1 MTLSKNDL
9 TQGTNPGIITKVY
22 LNDKPEIASCS
33 KSHGSYVIIE
43 TNTDYQGSC
52 FPRSY
57 AITMA
62 ADVKQEKPLCLKDKI
77 ITPSIMGASNY
88 TEQSYVGYDPNTGK
102 IVPLKPMITLTPVHI
117 PLPALKAISYT
128 PLKTVPPFMP
138 PIVLTK
144 PMGNIG
150 ILIYHMPFMCPK
162 TIMPISATDSSC
174 TFMMQVP

>member
-57 AITMA
+57 A
-62 ADVKQEKPLCLKDKI
+62 
-77 ITPSIMGASNY
+77 
-88 TEQSYVGYDPNTGK
+88 
-102 IVPLKPMITLTPVHI
+102 ITLTPVHI